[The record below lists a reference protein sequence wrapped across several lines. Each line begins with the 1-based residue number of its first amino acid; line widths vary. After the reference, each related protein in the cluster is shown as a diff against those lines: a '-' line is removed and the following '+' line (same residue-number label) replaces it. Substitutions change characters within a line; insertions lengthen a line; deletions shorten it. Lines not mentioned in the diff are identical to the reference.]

1 MDYKIIID
9 SCGELTEEMKSDP
22 HFASV
27 PLILTVGGEEILD
40 DENFDQAS
48 FLQKMRE
55 AADAPKS
62 ASPSP
67 ERYYN
72 EYMSGPKEFFVVT
85 LSANLSSSYTSA
97 QMGAQMALEENPDLK
112 IHVFNSISAS
122 PAETLIG
129 RFAAELKK
137 AGSSFDEVVEQVEAY
152 IKKMSTFFVLDNL
165 DVFRKNGRLSGV
177 KAVMTTA
184 LKLRPIMAGSE
195 TGTVFQ
201 ADIARGT
208 KKALEKMVELAVQKM
223 EVSKPK
229 IIGIAHCN
237 CPARAELVKKAI
249 SEKVDGLEY
258 MINETRGVS
267 SMYANDGGVILS
279 F

>member
-1 MDYKIIID
+1 MEYKIILD
-9 SCGELTEEMKSDP
+9 SCGELTEEMKADP

-27 PLILTVGGEEILD
+27 PLILTLDGEEIPD

-48 FLQKMRE
+48 FIKKMKE
-55 AADAPKS
+55 SSEAPKS

-67 ERYYN
+67 EKFYN

-129 RFAAELKK
+129 RFADELKRK
-137 AGSSFDEVVEQVEAY
+137 GASFEEVVEQGEAY
-152 IKKMSTFFVLDNL
+152 IKRMSTFFVLDNL
-165 DVFRKNGRLSGV
+165 DVFRKSGRLTGV
-177 KAVMTTA
+177 KSVMTSA
-184 LKLRPIMAGSE
+184 LKLRPIMAGSDV
-195 TGTVFQ
+195 GTIFQ

-208 KKALEKMVELAVQKM
+208 KKALERMVELAIEKM
-223 EVSKPK
+223 EASKPS
-229 IIGIAHCN
+229 IIGITHCN
-237 CPARAELVKKAI
+237 CPERAELVKNAI
-249 SEKVDGLEY
+249 AKKVDGLEY
-258 MINETRGVS
+258 QINNARGVS
-267 SMYANDGGVILS
+267 TMYANDGGVILS

>member
-1 MDYKIIID
+1 MDYKVILD
-9 SCGELTEEMKSDP
+9 SCGELTEAMKADP

-27 PLILTVGGEEILD
+27 PLILTVNGEEILD
-40 DENFDQAS
+40 DETFDQAS
-48 FLQKMRE
+48 FLQKMKDSPE
-55 AADAPKS
+55 APKS

-72 EYMSGPKEFFVVT
+72 EFMSGPSEFFVVT

-97 QMGAQMALEENPDLK
+97 QMGAQMALEEKPDLK

-129 RFAAELKK
+129 RFADELKR
-137 AGSSFDEVVEQVEAY
+137 AGKTFEEVVEQGEAY
-152 IKKMSTFFVLDNL
+152 IKRMSTFFVLDNL
-165 DVFRKNGRLSGV
+165 DVFRKSGRLSGV

-195 TGTVFQ
+195 IGTIFQ

-208 KKALEKMVELAVQKM
+208 KKALEKMVELAIQKM

-229 IIGIAHCN
+229 IIGITHCN
-237 CPARAELVKKAI
+237 CPARAELVKNAI
-249 SEKVDGLEY
+249 AKKIEGVEY
-258 MINETRGVS
+258 QINETRGVS
-267 SMYANDGGVILS
+267 TMYANDGGVILS